1 MSGPAENYDASRY
14 ERPSVTADV
23 VVFTILDGE
32 LKILLVKRKNW
43 PYQEMWAIPGGFVDK
58 DERLEEVGGWG
69 SHLMVKEGAFGAE
82 RAVVGEPT
90 GLRLLSGHRGRIILK
105 TRI

>member
-43 PYQEMWAIPGGFVDK
+43 PYQEMWAIPGGFVDT

-69 SHLMVKEGAFGAE
+69 SHFPSLVKQNYSV
-82 RAVVGEPT
+82 RRPPRT
-90 GLRLLSGHRGRIILK
+90 LHPRLLEYP
-105 TRI
+105 